1 MISMRVAT
9 GRVVEG
15 KIVVEGEP
23 FEEGMTVTILAP
35 ESDEAVQLSPEE
47 ETALLEA
54 LAEADAGDFV
64 DGEQVLRELRDQ
76 R

>member
-1 MISMRVAT
+1 MRVTT
-9 GRVVEG
+9 GKVVEG

-23 FEEGMTVTILAP
+23 FEEGITVTILAP

-47 ETALLEA
+47 EADLLEA
-54 LAEADAGDFV
+54 MAEADAGDFV
-64 DGEQVLRELRDQ
+64 DGEEVLRELRGQ

>member
-1 MISMRVAT
+1 MRVAT

-23 FEEGMTVTILAP
+23 FEEGITVTVLAG
-35 ESDEAVQLSPEE
+35 ESAEAVQLSPEE
-47 ETALLEA
+47 EADLLEA
-54 LAEADAGDFV
+54 IAEADAGDFV
-64 DGEQVLRELRDQ
+64 DGEQFLRELRGK